1 MDIRGQIVDTARR
14 IAILLNNQGAQ
25 TLPQLKRQLNES
37 SEIVHLALGWLARDD
52 RIEIRRDLKGC
63 QVRWKSPQ
71 YGRGLPLP
79 RRHDVVNDPTDVRGQ
94 EA

>member
-14 IAILLNNQGAQ
+14 IAILLNDQGTQ

-52 RIEIRRDLKGC
+52 KIEIRRDLKGC
-63 QVRWKSPQ
+63 QIRWKSLN
-71 YGRGLPLP
+71 YG
-79 RRHDVVNDPTDVRGQ
+79 
-94 EA
+94 